1 MGWEDYLRPAAFRG
15 YEFEAVELD
24 EKGGV
29 RLSVDEIPESDDHA
43 VGELGTKV
51 EPLSL
56 RCFVRGDDYLE
67 QIGNLKAAFRKRGA
81 GELVHPWRGRLLVY
95 VQDWTFAHDLGGGAG
110 EFTIELIP
118 AGVETRPTVTVVTE
132 TDVVDKGD
140 AAIGVVND
148 ERDIAAEIVNALPRT
163 LRVAFGAATEA
174 EYEDIL
180 DIFGVTDA
188 KTRDTL
194 EAMATGTIAAD
205 FFGTVDSLTTLLRY
219 LTRPGTNVPASVGT
233 PSGDTMAEAA
243 QTLITSIRLP
253 ALARACAL
261 ATEESLP
268 SSDAASE
275 LSAILVRVIDAELA
289 LEPPDEVFSALSD
302 LRASFVAAMLD
313 AAARLPKLRTLEV
326 RAPTPAMVLAF
337 DLYGDL
343 EREGEII
350 DVNGGGHPG
359 FLSGTLS
366 VLSR

>member
-43 VGELGTKV
+43 VGELGAKI
-51 EPLSL
+51 EPLSI
-56 RCFVRGDDYLE
+56 RGFVRGDDYLE

-95 VQDWTFAHDLGGGAG
+95 VQDWTFAHDLGGGVG
-110 EFTIELIP
+110 EFTLEIIP

-148 ERDIAAEIVNALPRT
+148 ERDAAWDTIATLSDALST
-163 LRVAFGAATEA
+163 AALVAASDELADVA
-174 EYEDIL
+174 L
-180 DIFGVTDA
+180 IFGVTED
-188 KTRDTL
+188 DL
-194 EAMATGTIAAD
+194 EGLARGTKAAD
-205 FFGTVDSLTTLLRY
+205 FFGAVDSLTTLLRY

-261 ATEESLP
+261 ATEQSLP

-313 AAARLPKLRTLEV
+313 AVARLPKLRTLEV
-326 RAPTPAMVLAF
+326 RAPTPAMLLAF
-337 DLYGDL
+337 DLYGDV
-343 EREGEII
+343 EREGEIL

-366 VLSR
+366 VVSR